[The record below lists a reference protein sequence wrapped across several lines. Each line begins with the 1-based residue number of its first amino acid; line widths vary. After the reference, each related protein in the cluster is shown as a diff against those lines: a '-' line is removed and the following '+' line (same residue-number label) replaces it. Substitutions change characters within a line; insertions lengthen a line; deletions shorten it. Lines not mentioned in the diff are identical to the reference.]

1 MPCKHSSDKKIA
13 YVRYAN
19 DFLIGVCGSKQDCQ
33 FIKQTLKDF
42 LAKTLKLELSEEKTK
57 IKHSSQPV
65 RFLGYDIRVCRS
77 SLCKRRSDGVVLRT
91 LNNSVERLVPFA
103 DIKNSSIETK

>member
-1 MPCKHSSDKKIA
+1 MKKDFAKPPLYSTCSPIYGQKRRKILALQRLKVELRKLPCKHSSDKKIA
-13 YVRYAN
+13 YVRYAD

-57 IKHSSQPV
+57 IKH
-65 RFLGYDIRVCRS
+65 G
-77 SLCKRRSDGVVLRT
+77 
-91 LNNSVERLVPFA
+91 SVKQIV
-103 DIKNSSIETK
+103 